1 MKKVIKLAL
10 VLMCA
15 MCSTSLYA
23 QKFARINL
31 QEVIFSMPEFAKMQT
46 DLESF
51 SKELGEQL
59 EYSSL
64 MPKKIQ
70 RLEKEIEN
78 IFTLITTKNNN

>member
-51 SKELGEQL
+51 SKELG
-59 EYSSL
+59 
-64 MPKKIQ
+64 
-70 RLEKEIEN
+70 
-78 IFTLITTKNNN
+78 